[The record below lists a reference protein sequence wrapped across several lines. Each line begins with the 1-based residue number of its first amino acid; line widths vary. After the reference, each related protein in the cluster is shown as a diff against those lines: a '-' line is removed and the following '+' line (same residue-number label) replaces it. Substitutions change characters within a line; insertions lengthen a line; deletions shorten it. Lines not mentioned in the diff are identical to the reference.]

1 MQNHQINSW
10 GPGQNVACDTGRDIP
25 AEVSTSSSRE
35 KLLGLWNSNDQ
46 KQERVLVTE
55 LYKICEADFHVLFG
69 CLNSPGNG
77 SNMASPDQHSPFQ
90 PLEFAKVLHVFS
102 VFTKISNG
110 ILRLEDL
117 LEALVDL
124 CNLKNV
130 FIVRWSVCVLHKI
143 LDFSSMGNEFGKR
156 ENVTVEEPICG
167 NNEYDTNGCGN
178 KSKESLSF
186 ANVADMLKQG
196 QIPSEL
202 RLSIAKTPDISGF
215 SNHCFATSVS
225 GVYLVSLFERMCQI
239 STESNDERIR
249 CEALSVMNLI
259 LMRHNAYLE
268 RDKFAGESV
277 FQSLS
282 KLLRRGAGFSVQD
295 RAVHALYLLCNC
307 PKVIAMISSC
317 LKEDGGLACSKDVNA
332 NNSFTAFQGL
342 DEILI
347 GLADCVACYGSAT
360 AEEMK
365 LRRNA
370 IFFLAFLGSSGRS
383 GFEILLKYR
392 LPKGT
397 NFIAIILQSILSDLD
412 LLASKSAK
420 RSGQFTEQSLLIRE
434 ALIFLNR
441 LVSHPQ
447 YSFPVLEALT
457 ATRDTASM
465 TVDVANRLTQKS
477 KFLWPDNNTT
487 KQIRES
493 EILDLAR
500 LFKKR
505 VFTFLGDNI

>member
-1 MQNHQINSW
+1 MQHHQMNSW

-25 AEVSTSSSRE
+25 TEVSTSSSRE
-35 KLLGLWNSNDQ
+35 KLLGLWISNDQ
-46 KQERVLVTE
+46 KQERVLVSE

-77 SNMASPDQHSPFQ
+77 SNMASPDQHLPIQ
-90 PLEFAKVLHVFS
+90 PLEFAKVLHAFS
-102 VFTKISNG
+102 VFTKISND

-130 FIVRWSVCVLHKI
+130 FVVRCSVCVLHKI
-143 LDFSSMGNEFGKR
+143 LNFSSMGNEFGKR
-156 ENVTVEEPICG
+156 ENVICG

-196 QIPSEL
+196 QVPSAL
-202 RLSIAKTPDISGF
+202 RLSIAKTPNTSGF

-225 GVYLVSLFERMCQI
+225 GVYLVSLFERMCLI

-268 RDKFAGESV
+268 REKFAEGSV
-277 FQSLS
+277 FRSLS

-317 LKEDGGLACSKDVNA
+317 LNEDGELACSKDMDA
-332 NNSFTAFQGL
+332 NNSFTTFQGL

-347 GLADCVACYGSAT
+347 GLADCVAYYGSAT

-383 GFEILLKYR
+383 GFEILLKYT
-392 LPKGT
+392 LPKGS
-397 NFIAIILQSILSDLD
+397 NFLAIIVQSISSDLD
-412 LLASKSAK
+412 LQASKFAK
-420 RSGQFTEQSLLIRE
+420 RSGKFTEQSLLIRE

-447 YSFPVLEALT
+447 YSFRVLEALT
-457 ATRDTASM
+457 ATRVLASI
-465 TVDVANRLTQKS
+465 TVDVAKRLTQKS
-477 KFLWPDNNTT
+477 MLLWQDDNTT
-487 KQIRES
+487 KKIRES